1 MKMSIR
7 GVSGNIY
14 SQNFFEN
21 KKIAKSL
28 DEKNKNSD
36 RVELSSQAK
45 ELHKA
50 QLDSKMEEISNRIS
64 GGFYSQRSVTEKV
77 AESILKDIYKEI

>member
-1 MKMSIR
+1 MSIR

-14 SQNFFEN
+14 SQTFFEN

-28 DEKNKNSD
+28 DEKNKSSD

-50 QLDSKMEEISNRIS
+50 QLESKMEEINNRIS
-64 GGFYSQRSVTEKV
+64 SGFYSQRNVTEKV
-77 AESILKDIYKEI
+77 AEAILKDIDAEA